1 LSKRIKNL
9 INIFLELGKVRITF
23 FVAISTSMGY
33 VLYSN
38 ELDWNM
44 ALVGFGVF
52 VLAVASSAL
61 NHYQE
66 RDTDALMD
74 RTKGR
79 PIPAGKIKPGNV
91 LLFFLIAGSAGLF
104 IVYSIGGL
112 FAFFLGILALIWYN
126 VIYTPMKKKY
136 AMAVV
141 PGSLIGA
148 IPPMIG
154 WVSAGGGLNNHEIQA
169 FALFFFI
176 WQIPHFWL
184 LLLIYGKDYEKAGFP
199 TLTGVFSS
207 KQLSR
212 ITFVWISA
220 LAVSSLLIPLFSI
233 SKSYYSLAALIIA
246 SIYLLFKSREIL
258 KPVLEKTRIRK
269 MFLVVNLFV
278 LIVVAVISVEKL
290 IL

>member
-1 LSKRIKNL
+1 MSKRIKNL
-9 INIFLELGKVRITF
+9 INILLELGKVRITF

-33 VLYSN
+33 VLYSS

-52 VLAVASSAL
+52 ILAVASSSL

-79 PIPAGKIKPGNV
+79 PIPAGKIKPNNV
-91 LLFFLIAGSAGLF
+91 LLFFVLSGLTGLI

-112 FAFFLGILALIWYN
+112 YAFLLGILALIWYN
-126 VIYTPMKKKY
+126 VVYTPMKKKY

-148 IPPMIG
+148 IPPVIG
-154 WVSAGGGLNNHEIQA
+154 WVSAGGGLDNHEIQA

-207 KQLSR
+207 TQLSR

-220 LAVSSLLIPLFSI
+220 LAVSSFLIPLFSI
-233 SKSYYSLAALIIA
+233 SKSYYSLGALVL
-246 SIYLLFKSREIL
+246 SSVFLLYKSREIL
-258 KPVLEKTRIRK
+258 APMLERALIRK
-269 MFLVVNLFV
+269 MFMIVNIFV
-278 LIVVAVISVEKL
+278 LIVVSIISCEKL

>member
-1 LSKRIKNL
+1 MSKRIKNL